1 MEIVGTGLTDVGL
14 KRDHNEDAF
23 LCDTGSRLFIVA
35 DGMGG
40 MTAGE
45 TASKAVITVF
55 PMILKE
61 MLDSRANPV
70 TPDNMKTI
78 LKEALCRLSQELYQ
92 QSQNIPE
99 IRGLGSTVVIL
110 YIHGDTAYIACAGDS
125 RVYLLRD
132 IQLSQITE
140 DQTIAAALVRTG
152 YLKPESVGHHPLSH
166 ALEEYIG
173 KEGALNPETWDE
185 TLQSGDRWLLCSDG
199 LTKGIAEQE
208 LRELL
213 LQSVSPKEA
222 CETLISTAKNTDG
235 SDNITAIVVDVVSA

>member
-1 MEIVGTGLTDVGL
+1 MKILGSGLTDIGC

-23 LCDTGSRLFIVA
+23 LCDASSGLFIVA

-61 MLDSRANPV
+61 MMDSLDNPS
-70 TPDNMKTI
+70 PDEMTTI
-78 LKEALCRLSQELYQ
+78 LKESLCRLSQELYE
-92 QSQNIPE
+92 QSQEIPE
-99 IRGLGSTVVIL
+99 ISGLGSTAAIL
-110 YIHGDTAYIACAGDS
+110 FIQDDMAYIGCAGDS

-152 YLKPESVGHHPLSH
+152 HLSPESAEYHPLSH

-173 KEGALNPETWDE
+173 KEGDLNPEVWYKK
-185 TLQSGDRWLLCSDG
+185 LRFGDRWLLCSDG
-199 LTKGIAEQE
+199 LTKGVSEKK

-213 LQSVSPKEA
+213 LQPFSSEET
-222 CETLISTAKNTDG
+222 CETLVSTAKNTDG
-235 SDNITAIVVDVVSA
+235 SDNITAIVVDMI